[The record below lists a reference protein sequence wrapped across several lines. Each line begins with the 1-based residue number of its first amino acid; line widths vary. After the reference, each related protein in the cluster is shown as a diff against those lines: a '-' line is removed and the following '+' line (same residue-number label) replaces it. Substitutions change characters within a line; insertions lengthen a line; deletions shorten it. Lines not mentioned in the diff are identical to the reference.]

1 MTVETAPKVLVL
13 GALGF
18 VGRNFVQYLVENK
31 LASSI
36 RGIDKALPQTAYLS
50 PVVKAAFDHPSV
62 EIMQANLINPVSIE
76 KCYTRSDGSEFDY
89 VFNFAAETKYSQV
102 PEVYR
107 ERIYNLSVNCAKEAA
122 KRKIKVFVEISTSE
136 VYESTK
142 AAATEDAPLKPWTLI
157 AKQKVEV
164 CKTLQGIE
172 GLNLV
177 IVRPAVIYGPGA
189 TAGITT
195 RLVTGRVY
203 KKLDEEMKLLW
214 NKDLKLNTVH
224 IHDVVRACWHLAKW
238 YDVNG
243 ITPRK
248 DRKIVFNLADKQDT
262 DQATINQHL
271 ETIFGIKTGYHSSV
285 ISSFVK
291 LNLGT
296 VTEDVNE
303 KHLGPWADLLK
314 ESGIAISPLS
324 PYIDEELLQSNPVF
338 VDGTLIERETGFTY
352 EVPYMTKE
360 KLEEIINGYKELKL
374 WPNVN

>member
-50 PVVKAAFDHPSV
+50 PAVKAAFDHPSV

-76 KCYTRSDGSEFDY
+76 KCYTRSDGTEFDY

-102 PEVYR
+102 SEVYR

-122 KRKIKVFVEISTSE
+122 KRHVKVFLEMSTSE
-136 VYESTK
+136 VYDSNKEPST
-142 AAATEDAPLKPWTLI
+142 EGSPLKPWTLI

-164 CKTLQGIE
+164 CKTLQNME

-177 IVRPAVIYGPGA
+177 IVRPAVVYGVGA
-189 TAGITT
+189 TSGITT
-195 RLVTGRVY
+195 RLVIGRVY
-203 KKLDEEMKLLW
+203 KKLNEEMKLLW

-224 IHDVVRACWHLAKW
+224 IRDVVRACWHLAKW
-238 YDVNG
+238 YDENG
-243 ITPRK
+243 IATKK
-248 DRKIVFNLADKQDT
+248 DRKILFNLADKQDT
-262 DQATINQHL
+262 DQETINQHL
-271 ETIFGIKTGYHSSV
+271 ETIFGIKTGYHGSI
-285 ISSFVK
+285 ISSFAK

-314 ESGIAISPLS
+314 ESNIAISPLS
-324 PYIDEELLQSNPVF
+324 PYVDEELLHSHPVS
-338 VDGTLIERETGFTY
+338 VNGTLIERETGFTY
-352 EVPYMTKE
+352 EVPYLTKE
-360 KLEEIINGYKELKL
+360 KLEEIINGYKELKV
-374 WPNVN
+374 WPTAN